1 MNLSSINNYFTN
13 HTAAVLSKGLPTNS
27 ASNNANGVSG
37 ASSGSGQLSPFA
49 QLLSTL
55 QQLEQ
60 SNPTQYQQVTQQI
73 ATKLQSA
80 AATDTKNGNSAQAAQ
95 LTTLSKDFTTASQ
108 NGQLPNAQDLASALG
123 GAGHHHFHGHAAAGD
138 SASSSSAGS
147 TTSPGSNAALQQL
160 LASFGSGNSQASST
174 NPMSIIMSTLS
185 SAGIN
190 G

>member
-13 HTAAVLSKGLPTNS
+13 HTASVLSTGLSKKT
-27 ASNNANGVSG
+27 SG
-37 ASSGSGQLSPFA
+37 NTASSVAGQPSPFA

-60 SNPTQYQQVTQQI
+60 SNPTQYQKATTQI
-73 ATKLQSA
+73 ATNLQSA
-80 AATDTKNGNSAQAAQ
+80 AITATKSGNTAEATQ

-108 NGQLPNAQDLASALG
+108 NGQLPNVKDLAAAFG
-123 GAGHHHFHGHAAAGD
+123 GAPHLHA
-138 SASSSSAGS
+138 SASSIGSAGS
-147 TTSPGSNAALQQL
+147 VSSSASSPGAHSTLQQL
-160 LASFGSGNSQASST
+160 LASLQSGATQNKST

-190 G
+190 S